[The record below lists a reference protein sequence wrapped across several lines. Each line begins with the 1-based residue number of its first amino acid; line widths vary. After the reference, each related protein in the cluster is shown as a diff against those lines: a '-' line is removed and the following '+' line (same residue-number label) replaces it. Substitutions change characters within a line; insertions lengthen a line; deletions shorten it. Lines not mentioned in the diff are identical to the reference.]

1 MAISFWKIRQLVT
14 ISDFD
19 SQGAKSKPE
28 TRRLIW
34 VVSRVIQTHGLAA
47 RAILVQENWLFS
59 WFCGGFWKIRQLVTP
74 SDLGWEGLIWSVLVS
89 APLRGPGK
97 VSSLKNKLSRA
108 VFVAAILQSEGFWHP
123 GTIFQ
128 NLATMIPLKRFLV
141 CQETHSRGRGW
152 REDPR
157 GQV

>member
-1 MAISFWKIRQLVT
+1 MGKWEKCVEPLSCRFWSVWKLNFCDFWARFGVVVSFWKIRLLVT
-14 ISDFD
+14 VSDFHD
-19 SQGAKSKPE
+19 QGGKSKPD

-47 RAILVQENWLFS
+47 RAILVQESWLFS

-108 VFVAAILQSEGFWHP
+108 VFVLTILKSHGFRP
-123 GTIFQ
+123 
-128 NLATMIPLKRFLV
+128 N
-141 CQETHSRGRGW
+141 S
-152 REDPR
+152 
-157 GQV
+157 